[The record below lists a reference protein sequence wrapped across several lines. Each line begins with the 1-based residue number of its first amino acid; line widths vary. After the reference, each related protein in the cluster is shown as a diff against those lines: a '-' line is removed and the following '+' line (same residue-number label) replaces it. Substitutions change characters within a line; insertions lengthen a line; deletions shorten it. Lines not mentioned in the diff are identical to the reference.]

1 MEKKWNEAEK
11 EGYRLIHNEGGRISE
26 SLPEVR

>member
-11 EGYRLIHNEGGRISE
+11 EGYRLIHNEGGEGSRN
-26 SLPEVR
+26 LFRK